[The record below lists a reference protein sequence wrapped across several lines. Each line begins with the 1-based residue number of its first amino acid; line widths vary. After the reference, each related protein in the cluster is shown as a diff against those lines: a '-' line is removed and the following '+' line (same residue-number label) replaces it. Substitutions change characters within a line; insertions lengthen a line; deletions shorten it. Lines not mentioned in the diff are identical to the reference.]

1 MAAIKLKTYLTRLK
15 KTQSSLSRE
24 IGKSRSLINYW
35 VASDATVEMT
45 EAGIKIML
53 DTGFI
58 VYESVGVNN
67 EKES

>member
-35 VASDATVEMT
+35 VSSDATVEMT
-45 EAGIKIML
+45 EAGIKIRL

-58 VYESVGVNN
+58 VYESVEVNN